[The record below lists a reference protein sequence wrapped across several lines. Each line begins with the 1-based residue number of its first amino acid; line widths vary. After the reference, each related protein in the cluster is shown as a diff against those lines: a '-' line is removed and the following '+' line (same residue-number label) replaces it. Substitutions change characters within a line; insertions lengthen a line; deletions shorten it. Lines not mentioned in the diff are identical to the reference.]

1 MVTYDRNIGTKQK
14 ALRINLD
21 RLIYG
26 SFAEIGAGQD
36 VAANF
41 FKAGGAS
48 GTIAKTI
55 SAYDMAFSDAI
66 YGEEQSGRY
75 VVEARLNKM
84 LNREYKLLNVRLT
97 DMASER
103 TFFAFADTV
112 SALNYQKTNDPHGWV
127 GLRFQLEPN
136 GEPNDVV
143 VHVRMKDNDNV
154 LQQQALG
161 IIGVN
166 LMFGC
171 FYYYEQPEILVQSLM
186 DDLSSDRIEIDMIRF
201 SGKDFENVDNRVMSL
216 HLVKNGFTN
225 AALFGPDGNVMQP
238 SEAFYKKHIVAVRGR
253 FRPVTNVS
261 LDMIKKGLKQF
272 ENELDVDDDKVVLLA
287 ELTLKNLQAIGNEQ
301 INEKDFLDRVDI
313 LCSLGQTVLISN
325 FHEYYRL
332 VQYLAAFTKLRMGLI
347 LGMPNLEYIFEE
359 KHYTNITGGILAAFS
374 TLFAPKIK
382 LYLHPTMDD
391 DGGMV
396 TTKEFI
402 PPTHLKGL
410 FQYLKD
416 NDKFTDIQ
424 NYDKN
429 LLGIRT
435 DNVLSLIQS
444 GEEGWEDLVPPAV
457 VKLIKENCLFGYPCE
472 VTPVYD

>member
-1 MVTYDRNIGTKQK
+1 MISYDKHLGTKQK
-14 ALRINLD
+14 ALKINLD
-21 RLIYG
+21 PRIYG

-41 FKAGGAS
+41 FKSGGAS

-66 YGEEQSGRY
+66 YGEEASGRY
-75 VVEARLNKM
+75 VVEARLTKM

-97 DMASER
+97 DIAAER

-112 SALNYQKTNDPHGWV
+112 SALNYQKTNDPHGWI

-136 GEPNDVV
+136 GQPNDVV
-143 VHVRMKDNDNV
+143 IHVRMKDNDNV

-171 FYYYEQPEILVQSLM
+171 FYYHEQPDVLLQSLM
-186 DDLSSDRIEIDMIRF
+186 DDLSPDRIEIDMIRF
-201 SGKDFENVDNRVMSL
+201 SGKDFNDVDDRLMSL

-272 ENELDVDDDKVVLLA
+272 ESEPDVDDDKVVLLA
-287 ELTLKNLQAIGNEQ
+287 ELTLKNLQGGNEQ

-313 LCSLGQTVLISN
+313 LCTLGQTVLISN

-332 VQYLAAFTKLRMGLI
+332 VEYLSGFTKLRMGLI
-347 LGMPNLEYIFEE
+347 LGMPNLEYIFDET
-359 KHYTNITGGILAAFS
+359 HYTRISGGILAAFS
-374 TLFAPKIK
+374 ALFAPKIK
-382 LYLHPTMDD
+382 LYLHPTLSE
-391 DGGMV
+391 DGHFV
-396 TTKEFI
+396 TSQEFT
-402 PPTHLKGL
+402 PPAHLKGL
-410 FQYLKD
+410 FQYMKD
-416 NDKFTDIQ
+416 NDKFADIQ
-424 NYDKN
+424 NYDKE
-429 LLGIRT
+429 LLTIRT
-435 DNVLSLIQS
+435 DDVLHQIQS
-444 GEEGWEDLVPPAV
+444 GEAGWEELVPLSV
-457 VKLIKENCLFGYPCE
+457 VKLVKENCLFGYPCE
-472 VTPVYD
+472 LTPV

>member
-1 MVTYDRNIGTKQK
+1 MVNYDRNLGTKQK

-21 RLIYG
+21 RRIYG

-41 FKAGGAS
+41 FKSGGAS

-75 VVEARLNKM
+75 VVEARLIKM
-84 LNREYKLLNVRLT
+84 LTREYKLLNVRLT
-97 DMASER
+97 EMASER

-112 SALNYQKTNDPHGWV
+112 AALNYQKTNDPHGWI
-127 GLRFQLEPN
+127 GLRFQLQPN
-136 GEPNDVV
+136 GPANDVV
-143 VHVRMKDNDNV
+143 IHVRMKDNDNV

-161 IIGVN
+161 VIGVN
-166 LMFGC
+166 LMYGC
-171 FYYYEQPEILVQSLM
+171 FYYHAQPEILLESLM

-201 SGKDFENVDNRVMSL
+201 SGPDFNDVDNRLMSL
-216 HLVKNGFTN
+216 YLVKKGFTN

-261 LDMIKKGLKQF
+261 LDMIKTGLKQF
-272 ENELDVDDDKVVLLA
+272 EAEPDVDDDKVVLLA
-287 ELTLKNLQAIGNEQ
+287 ELTLKNLQAGSEQ
-301 INEKDFLDRVDI
+301 INDRDFLDRVDI
-313 LCSLGQTVLISN
+313 LCSLGHTVLISN

-332 VQYLAAFTKLRMGLI
+332 VQYLGSFTKLRMGLI
-347 LGMPNLEYIFEE
+347 LGMPNLDYIFEE
-359 KHYTNITGGILAAFS
+359 KHYTNISGGILAAFS

-382 LYLHPTMDD
+382 LYLHPMTNAQ
-391 DGGMV
+391 GEIV
-396 TTKEFI
+396 TTKEFT
-402 PPTHLKGL
+402 PPSHLKGL
-410 FQYLKD
+410 FQYLQD
-416 NDKFTDIQ
+416 NDKFADIK

-429 LLGIRT
+429 LLKINT
-435 DNVLSLIQS
+435 DAVLKLIQS
-444 GEEGWEDLVPPAV
+444 GETGWEELVPKV
-457 VKLIKENCLFGYPCE
+457 VSKLIKDNCLFGYPCE
-472 VTPVYD
+472 VTSA